1 VTGCAIAET
10 ACTACASEGLYTA
23 VGGAGWKRSR
33 RSVVVGDGRAAQF
46 VEENQMTEVDHRTQV
61 LPPLD
66 AGPPPRAR
74 RRWPWVVAV
83 AVVMA
88 IGSWIWV
95 RDDDQTAVR
104 FKTQE
109 VRRGDLTV
117 VVTATGNLEPT
128 NQVDVGS
135 ELSGTV
141 KTVTVDFNDQVKV
154 GQVLATLD
162 TSKLDKQVQESRAS
176 FQVAQARVLDAK
188 AGVMEARANLDRL
201 SKMQKLGSSGL
212 VSEQDLVTAQAAFAR
227 AEAAVAS
234 AKAQVAQAQAN
245 LDGAETDRA
254 KAVIYSPIN
263 GIVLK
268 RAVEPGQTV
277 AASLQAPV
285 LFTLAED
292 LKRMELHVDV
302 DEADVSKVTEG
313 QEATFTVDAY
323 PERHFQARVAEVRFG
338 SETVGG
344 VVTYET
350 VLKVDNTD
358 LSLRPGMTATADIA
372 VSHVSDVVLVPNAAL
387 RFEPPASAQENQQR
401 RSFTSLLFPRPPRRD
416 TARPQERASGS
427 KQHVWVLQGG
437 VPVAI
442 PVTTGMTDG
451 SMTQIISGNLSTGT
465 AVIVDTAT
473 SVR

>member
-1 VTGCAIAET
+1 
-10 ACTACASEGLYTA
+10 
-23 VGGAGWKRSR
+23 
-33 RSVVVGDGRAAQF
+33 
-46 VEENQMTEVDHRTQV
+46 MTEVDHRTQV

-74 RRWPWVVAV
+74 RRWPWTVVVVAL
-83 AVVMA
+83 VVA

-104 FKTQE
+104 YKTQE

-141 KTVTVDFNDQVKV
+141 KTVRVDFNDHVKV

-162 TSKLDKQVQESRAS
+162 TAKLDKQVQESRAS
-176 FQVAQARVLDAK
+176 LQVAQARVLDAK

-201 SKMQKLGSSGL
+201 SKVQKLGSSL
-212 VSEQDLVTAQAAFAR
+212 VSEQDLVTARAAFAR

-268 RAVEPGQTV
+268 RAIEPGQTV
-277 AASLQAPV
+277 AASFQAPV

-292 LKRMELHVDV
+292 LTRMELHVDV
-302 DEADVSKVTEG
+302 DEADVSKVTDG

-323 PERHFQARVAEVRFG
+323 PERRFQARVAEVRFG

-372 VSHVSDVVLVPNAAL
+372 VGHVSDVVLVPNAAL
-387 RFEPPASAQENQQR
+387 RFEPPASAQENGQR

-427 KQHVWVLQGG
+427 KQHVWVVQGG

-451 SMTQIISGNLSTGT
+451 SMTQIISGDLSPGT
-465 AVIVDTAT
+465 AVVIDTAT
-473 SVR
+473 SAR

>member
-1 VTGCAIAET
+1 
-10 ACTACASEGLYTA
+10 
-23 VGGAGWKRSR
+23 
-33 RSVVVGDGRAAQF
+33 
-46 VEENQMTEVDHRTQV
+46 MTEVDHRTQV

-74 RRWPWVVAV
+74 RRWSWAVVVVALV
-83 AVVMA
+83 AA

-104 FKTQE
+104 YKTQE

-141 KTVTVDFNDQVKV
+141 KTVRVDFNDHVKV

-162 TSKLDKQVQESRAS
+162 TAKLDKQVQESRAS
-176 FQVAQARVLDAK
+176 LQVAQARVLDAK

-201 SKMQKLGSSGL
+201 SKVQKLGSSL
-212 VSEQDLVTAQAAFAR
+212 VSEQDLVTARAAFAR

-268 RAVEPGQTV
+268 RAIEPGQTV

-292 LKRMELHVDV
+292 LTRMELHVDV
-302 DEADVSKVTEG
+302 DEADVSKVTDG

-323 PERHFQARVAEVRFG
+323 PERRFQARVAEVRFG

-372 VSHVSDVVLVPNAAL
+372 VGHVSDVVLVPNAAL

-451 SMTQIISGNLSTGT
+451 SMTQIIAGDLSPGT
-465 AVIVDTAT
+465 AVVVDTAT

>member
-1 VTGCAIAET
+1 
-10 ACTACASEGLYTA
+10 
-23 VGGAGWKRSR
+23 
-33 RSVVVGDGRAAQF
+33 
-46 VEENQMTEVDHRTQV
+46 MTEEDRPTQV
-61 LPPLD
+61 LPQLE
-66 AGPPPRAR
+66 AGPAPRVR
-74 RRWPWVVAV
+74 RHWPWVIAVALVVAV
-83 AVVMA
+83 
-88 IGSWIWV
+88 GGWIWV
-95 RDDDQTAVR
+95 RDDDQTTVR

-117 VVTATGNLEPT
+117 MVTATGNLEPT

-141 KTVTVDFNDQVKV
+141 KTVTVDFNDHVKV

-162 TSKLDKQVQESRAS
+162 TSKLDKQVQESRAAL
-176 FQVAQARVLDAK
+176 QVAQARVLDAK

-201 SKMQKLGSSGL
+201 SKMQKLGSSL
-212 VSEQDLVTAQAAFAR
+212 VSEQDLVTARAAFAR

-234 AKAQVAQAQAN
+234 AKAQVAQAQAT

-268 RAVEPGQTV
+268 RAIEPGQTV

-292 LKRMELHVDV
+292 LTRMELHVDV
-302 DEADVSKVTEG
+302 DEADVSKVREG

-323 PERHFQARVAEVRFG
+323 PERRFQARVAEVRFG

-344 VVTYET
+344 VVTYKT

-372 VSHVSDVVLVPNAAL
+372 VNHVSDVVLVPNAAL
-387 RFEPPASAQENQQR
+387 RFVPPASSAQENQQR

-416 TARPQERASGS
+416 TERPRERAGGS
-427 KQHVWVLQGG
+427 KQRVWVLQGG
-437 VPVAI
+437 VPVAV

-451 SMTQIISGNLSTGT
+451 TMTQIVSGDLSPGT
-465 AVIVDTAT
+465 AVVVDTAT
-473 SVR
+473 NVR